1 MSSQFFRFVVVG
13 AAGFIVDATVLYL
26 ALGWGFNAL
35 EGRLLSFFIAVIFT
49 WILNRRFTF
58 AGQQPKCMDGIS
70 KEWFQYVV
78 AMAAG
83 GIVNFGVFG
92 MVIAVAPDSLST
104 PLWAVSFGSLAGL
117 TINFLGAALWVYRP
131 NPSDYRMKVVKFT
144 AQELLPVLFVQ
155 LFFWASQLRMA
166 DLPGLYMDAINP
178 DYLAAQLLY
187 PEVVNPSNAMPS
199 AFGPILGALYHGTQN
214 LLVGIPVFFVLG
226 FNVFAV
232 RVAQGLFGAAII
244 VLVQALI
251 KKVTGNTAIAVIAG
265 LGLATELAFIASFRT
280 QNYIVLSG
288 CVWLLGA
295 MYFAITAPAEK
306 QRLFLSGIL
315 TGLAI
320 YSYFVFLFFV
330 PAFIILGVLN
340 TRSINCL
347 KFWVF
352 GLILGLQTYVFGYA
366 SLVVKLG
373 GFENAIRWIEP
384 TLKALAPVPSAFD
397 LIQRFQYVWL
407 YTRMSLSNWAN
418 EHLLFDAVVSGTWVE
433 VKFTLLLVCAVTLM
447 LGFANRLR
455 DFSSDDSGHRS
466 SSLAASY
473 GFFRPHQIGWLLLS
487 FWICALVF
495 GKRMGAHHYSAWVP
509 LLYLLIAFV
518 AAHFSHRSRWKWAK
532 TFPAVMF
539 CLVVLLNLQ
548 QQQHFFDRL
557 RETGGVGKSTNAIN
571 RLAED
576 ALSTSPNVVYVFP
589 DWGFMTPFNFLTSN
603 QRRYVVDLSPATITQ
618 LKYER
623 SVIKLAYWD
632 KVDGERY
639 RKILEE
645 SGYRVTRDE
654 PYWRLDQKHAFWLM
668 EAQLD

>member
-1 MSSQFFRFVVVG
+1 MNSQFFRFVAVG
-13 AAGFIVDATVLYL
+13 TAGFIVDAAVLYL
-26 ALGWGFNAL
+26 ALSWGFNAL
-35 EGRLLSFFIAVIFT
+35 TGRLLSFFVAVFFT

-58 AGQQPKCMDGIS
+58 TRQQPKCIGGMS

-83 GIVNFGVFG
+83 GIVNFCVFG
-92 MVIAVAPDSLST
+92 MVMAVAPDSHSK

-131 NPSDYRMKVVKFT
+131 KPIDCRMKVVKFT
-144 AQELLPVLFVQ
+144 AQELLLVLFVQ
-155 LFFWASQLRMA
+155 LFFWSSQLRMA

-187 PEVVNPSNAMPS
+187 PEIVNPSNAMPS
-199 AFGPILGALYHGTQN
+199 AFGPILGGLYHGTQN
-214 LLVGIPVFFVLG
+214 LLVGVPVFSILG

-232 RVAQGLFGAAII
+232 RVAQGLFGAAIL

-288 CVWLLGA
+288 CVWHLGA
-295 MYFAITAPAEK
+295 MYFAITAAADK
-306 QRLFLSGIL
+306 RRIFLSGVM

-347 KFWVF
+347 KFWLF
-352 GLILGLQTYVFGYA
+352 GLILGLQTYVLGYA

-373 GFENAIRWIEP
+373 GFKNAIRWIEQ
-384 TLKALAPVPSAFD
+384 TLNALAPVPSAFD
-397 LIQRFQYVWL
+397 LIERFQYAWL
-407 YTRMSLSNWAN
+407 YARMSLSNWAN
-418 EHLLFDAVVSGTWVE
+418 EHMLFGAVVSGTWAE
-433 VKFTLLLVCAVTLM
+433 VKLILLFLCAVTLM
-447 LGFANRLR
+447 LSYPIRARN
-455 DFSSDDSGHRS
+455 FSSENSGHGS
-466 SSLAASY
+466 GILAATD
-473 GFFRPHQIGWLLLS
+473 GFFRPHQVGWLLLS
-487 FWICALVF
+487 FWTCALVF
-495 GKRMGAHHYSAWVP
+495 GKRMGAHHYSTWVP

-518 AAHFSHRSRWKWAK
+518 AAHFSQRSYWKQAK
-532 TFPAVMF
+532 TFASVML
-539 CLVVLLNLQ
+539 CLVVLMNLKQ
-548 QQQHFFDRL
+548 QQPFFGRL
-557 RETGGVGKSTNAIN
+557 SETGGVGKSTNAIY

-576 ALSTSPNVVYVFP
+576 ALSTPSNVVHVFP

-603 QRRYVVDLSPATITQ
+603 QRRYVVDLSPSTMMQ

-623 SVIKLAYWD
+623 SAIKLVYWD

-639 RKILEE
+639 RRILEE
-645 SGYRVTRDE
+645 SGYRVTRNE
-654 PYWRLDQKHAFWLM
+654 PYWRRDQKHAFWLM